1 VQEDLIPPAIVRH
14 DVNAL
19 VREIK
24 TGITELEICMATGAE
39 LALKLGQLCIRLK
52 EAVGHGAWGSFVRL
66 HLERSLSTVERW
78 MRLAKSS
85 PVTNLEEQWRI
96 ICGKYEDEPPANSA
110 DSNTPKSSPVTNLIQ
125 CRPCRVHGPKP
136 NCKDCQALGEERAKK
151 DTPTID
157 PEPDEPAA
165 SQEQDRPPEP
175 QRRNREP
182 GDDDGPPNPH
192 MEGWRPLAK
201 KINHRIDEMQKH
213 LTLSKTEVQS
223 GRERANG
230 LGEWF
235 EQHCTRPE
243 RPIEK
248 PVKKNC
254 RDCHIA
260 ITLAMTA
267 NHAWVPLVEA
277 PRGGAYDIVDG
288 VACNVKEGGPYK
300 MHLCPKR
307 RGQSVLNGPIPE

>member
-1 VQEDLIPPAIVRH
+1 MQEDLIPPAIVRH

-78 MRLAKSS
+78 MRLA
-85 PVTNLEEQWRI
+85 
-96 ICGKYEDEPPANSA
+96 
-110 DSNTPKSSPVTNLIQ
+110 KSSPVTNLIQ

-277 PRGGAYDIVDG
+277 PRGGADDIVDG